1 MQECETGKANRKGS
15 KRRRAREH
23 FLRTFFIAAAL
34 LFALCAAAV
43 FFADPFF
50 HYHAPWFG
58 LKAVQSDK
66 EYQVPGALD
75 HLTYDSLIVGSSVA
89 ENNDNSWYDESFDC
103 TAIKAIRSYGATAD
117 LCWFL
122 DRADE
127 THPNLK
133 YVFYNI
139 DPSSLHGIPETMFAA
154 SGCPMYLYDRNPFN
168 DVEYLFNRTVLFEKI
183 PYMIVKSARGYDEAK
198 SYNWWETKTFSEE
211 AARSHFEIPEETAEE
226 APGDADK
233 DRLTANIAL
242 IKAQVTAHPD
252 TQYYFFFP
260 PYSVLWWDYTYRT
273 GDLAKTLYEE
283 KACMEELLAFDNVKL
298 FSFQAD
304 PDIVCNLDNYMDGLH
319 FRPEINHQMCDAMAE
334 GRYQILSDQDIDAC
348 LDGIRSNIRSFEESE
363 QQ

>member
-34 LFALCAAAV
+34 LLALCAAAV

-198 SYNWWETKTFSEE
+198 SYNW
-211 AARSHFEIPEETAEE
+211 
-226 APGDADK
+226 
-233 DRLTANIAL
+233 
-242 IKAQVTAHPD
+242 
-252 TQYYFFFP
+252 
-260 PYSVLWWDYTYRT
+260 
-273 GDLAKTLYEE
+273 
-283 KACMEELLAFDNVKL
+283 
-298 FSFQAD
+298 
-304 PDIVCNLDNYMDGLH
+304 
-319 FRPEINHQMCDAMAE
+319 
-334 GRYQILSDQDIDAC
+334 
-348 LDGIRSNIRSFEESE
+348 
-363 QQ
+363 